1 MAETHRDVDREYL
14 DLLKQN
20 YDNLHKSV
28 WEAHRVSW
36 VMTGIFIPILFAVI
50 GFFIRDFGSLAGRHI
65 FIGALV
71 SIVVVW
77 FWYGM
82 LYILDRYNKTR
93 IDQLKKIEKTLG
105 TYYSKQPLKDFDQGG
120 VRFKQYTLKYSVR
133 EKDKEWEHLW
143 QAVKAFR
150 TKISD
155 PLQQRFEGLRFQ
167 DVTLVLAL
175 LLTIILVLAFI
186 IA

>member
-1 MAETHRDVDREYL
+1 
-14 DLLKQN
+14 
-20 YDNLHKSV
+20 
-28 WEAHRVSW
+28 
-36 VMTGIFIPILFAVI
+36 
-50 GFFIRDFGSLAGRHI
+50 
-65 FIGALV
+65 
-71 SIVVVW
+71 
-77 FWYGM
+77 M